1 MSEESKVNKIDP
13 NEFKSILENLGL
25 TQESLE
31 ARIAVQTL
39 TKRWADIIG
48 PIYANHSEPFSLN
61 NDTLVIITT
70 HSAYKQEILFMRKR
84 ILSYSARYLGRDV
97 VKKIEIRIGNL
108 VQKRQK
114 SPSYTADKTGLEGK
128 QDLVSLIEK
137 ETDPIAKKRLLELIE
152 YL

>member
-1 MSEESKVNKIDP
+1 MKEESKIQKIDP
-13 NEFKSILENLGL
+13 QEFKNILQSLGL
-25 TQESLE
+25 TEESLAE
-31 ARIAVQTL
+31 KIAVQTL
-39 TKRWADIIG
+39 VKRWVDIIG
-48 PIYANHSEPFSLN
+48 PVYANHSEPFAVHG
-61 NDTLVIITT
+61 DVLVIITV

-108 VQKRQK
+108 TPKRQK

-128 QDLVSLIEK
+128 QNLVSLAEK

-152 YL
+152 FL